1 MTCCW
6 TSERL
11 IHLSQNLRLHTE
23 ILSVP
28 THPTARKPSGR
39 PNHGSPASA
48 EKPTHSP
55 SECRNVEWITRQK
68 KLKVWLSE
76 KIMQEKVTEP
86 LFVWMNEEPKWLHI
100 FTRTRIAEINQNTL
114 RLSKQCQIR
123 KNWGCRPFRPWK
135 RQEQAPDWSTC
146 RRPSRWANTQTREVT
161 LTTCHN
167 YRMLI
172 GEEAQ
177 GHNQLAICGEHRRK
191 RRKCGGSSGILF
203 STDTG

>member
-1 MTCCW
+1 
-6 TSERL
+6 
-11 IHLSQNLRLHTE
+11 
-23 ILSVP
+23 
-28 THPTARKPSGR
+28 
-39 PNHGSPASA
+39 
-48 EKPTHSP
+48 
-55 SECRNVEWITRQK
+55 
-68 KLKVWLSE
+68 
-76 KIMQEKVTEP
+76 MQEKVTEP
-86 LFVWMNEEPKWLHI
+86 LFVWMNEEPKWLNI
-100 FTRTRIAEINQNTL
+100 FTRTRIVEINQNTL

-191 RRKCGGSSGILF
+191 RQDANAGARPGSCFRQTRVKLQKQLKLLKCGHQGLPRWVGVKLAYWTNWKAHDPHHIRRPVKDVCGNRKFNIIWKRHRGKNKSI
-203 STDTG
+203 